1 MNFFEHQD
9 RARKKTGL
17 LLFLFLLAV
26 GAIIIA
32 LYIISSLG
40 VYGTLAFDPTLLG
53 TVSVGTVG
61 LILFGSATRMASL
74 ASGGAAV
81 ASSLGGRPVSTA
93 TTDPKER
100 RLLNV
105 VEEMAIAA
113 GTPVPQVFLL
123 EDPSINAFAAGQ
135 TPTNSVIGVT
145 RGTMNLLNRD
155 ELQGVIAH
163 EFSHILNGDTR
174 LNMRLIGILHGILLL
189 STAGRLLLES
199 MRHARITTSREN
211 NRSDPTLVL
220 LLIGLGIYIV
230 GSVGVFF
237 ASLIKSAVSRQ
248 REFLADASAVQF
260 TRNPDGIAGALKK
273 IGGLVF
279 GSKVEGSAVDEAS
292 HLFFSNALSGSML
305 QLFATHPPL
314 DTRIKAL
321 DPSFDGD
328 FSKFALNEATVRTI
342 LQSSAPLEA
351 ATGFAPSVPRPRTPH
366 RAEDVPDAAGR
377 ITQPH
382 LDYASGSRFSWPAE
396 LTRATTELF
405 DAAAAAV
412 SLVLSQN
419 PPLRSEQLAVA
430 SEIFGEPFAKA
441 VDRFHPT
448 TRSLPVEQRL
458 PFVDTLIPVL
468 KTMSANQARAMA
480 ACIGRIVESD
490 GSLSLFEFTLQHILL
505 RQLDLQFR
513 QREEG
518 IRYHHARDVQ
528 PEIIILLTALAALDS
543 DCEESLQQ
551 AFASGM
557 AIFGPA
563 ASRIQP
569 APADLRR
576 LSEIDDALDRLALAS
591 PALKRQIVL
600 AASKVVFTDRE
611 VSVAES
617 ELLRAISESLDCP
630 IPPFISQ
637 HG

>member
-9 RARKKTGL
+9 RARKKTGHL
-17 LLFLFLLAV
+17 LILFLLAV
-26 GAIIIA
+26 AGIIVA
-32 LYIISSLG
+32 LYIIFSLG
-40 VYGTLAFDPTLLG
+40 FYGTLAFDPALLG

-61 LILFGSATRMASL
+61 LISLGSATRMASL

-93 TTDPKER
+93 TSDPKER

-113 GTPVPQVFLL
+113 GTPVPEVFVLD
-123 EDPSINAFAAGQ
+123 DPSINAFAAGQ

-145 RGTMNLLNRD
+145 RGTMNLLSRD

-189 STAGRLLLES
+189 SIAGRLLLES
-199 MRHARITTSREN
+199 QRYARITTSRDDSRGN
-211 NRSDPTLVL
+211 PAIVL

-279 GSKVEGSAVDEAS
+279 GSKVEGSTVDEAS

-314 DTRIKAL
+314 EARIKAI

-328 FSKFALNEATVRTI
+328 FSKFALNEETVRGI
-342 LQSSAPLEA
+342 FQSGAPMESAA
-351 ATGFAPSVPRPRTPH
+351 GFAPAVPGPRTPH
-366 RAEDVPDAAGR
+366 RAEDVPDSAGR
-377 ITQPH
+377 VTQPH
-382 LDYASGSRFSWPAE
+382 INYASGSRVSWPAE

-405 DAAAAAV
+405 EAAAAAV
-412 SLVLSQN
+412 SLVLSQR
-419 PPLRSEQLAVA
+419 PHLQKEQLAIA
-430 SEIFGEPFAKA
+430 AEIFGEPFADA
-441 VDRFHPT
+441 VLRLNAS
-448 TRSLPVEQRL
+448 TRALPVDQRL
-458 PFVDTLIPVL
+458 PFVDALIPVL
-468 KTMSANQARAMA
+468 KTMSESQARALA
-480 ACIGRIVESD
+480 ECVGRIVESD

-513 QREEG
+513 NRDEG
-518 IRYHHARDVQ
+518 IRFHHARDVQ
-528 PEIIILLTALAALDS
+528 REITILLTALAALDS
-543 DCEESLQQ
+543 ESEEALRR
-551 AFASGM
+551 AFAAGM
-557 AIFGPA
+557 AVFSPA
-563 ASRIQP
+563 ADRILP
-569 APADLRR
+569 APEDLRR

-591 PALKRQIVL
+591 PRLKRQIVL
-600 AASKVVFTDRE
+600 AASKVVFTDKE
-611 VSVAES
+611 ISIAES
-617 ELLRAISESLDCP
+617 ELLRAISETLDCP
-630 IPPFISQ
+630 IPPFITA